1 MPNVSVK
8 LTFTQTEISFSGAWI
23 SPPPQINPEETLSLI
38 TVRFLTVESSGKR
51 S

>member
-23 SPPPQINPEETLSLI
+23 FSPQINPEETLSLI

>member
-23 SPPPQINPEETLSLI
+23 FFQINPEETLGLI
-38 TVRFLTVESSGKR
+38 TVCFLTVESSGER

>member
-23 SPPPQINPEETLSLI
+23 PPPPD
-38 TVRFLTVESSGKR
+38 KP
-51 S
+51 